1 MPAASAN
8 SVPVDTS
15 EADRKI
21 VVARMI
27 NSNVRANLERL
38 FRAIDTDGKQAL
50 IQQRLV
56 CSPVILCAPMVNQR
70 VDDTSR
76 DASGGGGGHG
86 AGGDGRRRR
95 NEAGVSERMQCKCA
109 IMHALY
115 VWWRIGNISKGR
127 P

>member
-38 FRAIDTDGKQAL
+38 FRAIDTDGNGF
-50 IQQRLV
+50 
-56 CSPVILCAPMVNQR
+56 M
-70 VDDTSR
+70 
-76 DASGGGGGHG
+76 
-86 AGGDGRRRR
+86 
-95 NEAGVSERMQCKCA
+95 
-109 IMHALY
+109 
-115 VWWRIGNISKGR
+115 
-127 P
+127 